1 MSLLLSSAALS
12 LLAVLAVWLT
22 GRRDPAQSPLLTLV
36 SLLAL
41 LALPALAFLPKL
53 TVDLPA
59 LAGPAPES
67 VVSNTVSW
75 FAIAWAAG
83 FFLFTLRLAADL
95 VALRQWRSRSLDPA
109 DPTTEKILDDCRQ
122 KLGLDRR
129 TRVRLH
135 PDAMSPC
142 IAGLFRPVIYLP
154 SSSVIWPE
162 ATLRM
167 VLLHELG
174 HVARRDLWTNLAS
187 RFACLV
193 YWFNPLVW
201 WLRYR
206 LMAQCEFACDAK
218 VLAVGAD
225 PGCYATALCDVAES
239 GAHAPSAALAMAG
252 RASLRERVERV
263 VGRRRAKHSLLV
275 GAALLLTVSASL
287 ALSVVRVSPAE
298 LVFAGGPGS
307 GDSREDLSGPW
318 TPELVKERQS
328 ANPFPAD

>member
-22 GRRDPAQSPLLTLV
+22 GRRDPAQSPILTLV
-36 SLLAL
+36 SLLTL
-41 LALPALAFLPKL
+41 LALPALAFLPKM
-53 TVDLPA
+53 TVDFPA
-59 LAGPAPES
+59 LAGPAPEAT
-67 VVSNTVSW
+67 VSSTMSW
-75 FAIAWAAG
+75 FAVAWAGG
-83 FFLFTLRLAADL
+83 FLFFTLRLASDL
-95 VALRQWRSRSLDPA
+95 VSLNRWRTRSLAPA
-109 DPTTEKILDDCRQ
+109 DSAMVEILEDCQRQ
-122 KLGLDRR
+122 LGLSGK
-129 TRVRLH
+129 TRVRIH
-135 PDAMSPC
+135 PGAMSPC

-154 SSSVIWPE
+154 SSSVTWPE

-187 RFACLV
+187 QFACLM

-201 WLRYR
+201 WLRLR

-225 PGCYATALCDVAES
+225 PGCYATALCDVAKS
-239 GAHAPSAALAMAG
+239 GASAPSAALAMAG
-252 RASLRERVERV
+252 RASLRERVKRV
-263 VGRRRAKHSLLV
+263 VARRRAKHSPVV
-275 GAALLLTVSASL
+275 GAALLLTISASL

-298 LVFAGGPGS
+298 LTLAGGPGS
-307 GDSREDLSGPW
+307 GNSSEDLSRPW
-318 TPELVKERQS
+318 TPELIKERHA